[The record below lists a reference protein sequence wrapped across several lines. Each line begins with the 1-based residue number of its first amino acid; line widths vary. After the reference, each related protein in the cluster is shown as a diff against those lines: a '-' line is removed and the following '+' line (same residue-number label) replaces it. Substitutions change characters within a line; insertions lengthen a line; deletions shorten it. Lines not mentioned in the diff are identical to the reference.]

1 MRLNQWKKCKKN
13 LDDTELTRNED
24 YNGNKTLKTTK
35 PEKKNC
41 YRNKKKKKI
50 VIDIIPRDLDFLF
63 HPEKDHF
70 EPKRTVSA
78 INKNYI

>member
-35 PEKKNC
+35 PDKKTVTEI
-41 YRNKKKKKI
+41 RKKKI